1 MDSEGQAMPF
11 YAMSEYGADKYTR
24 NPRNGGRWDLKLT
37 GQYHSGIG
45 VKISNDSVLFTQK
58 YRNKKIQWINMMM
71 DKGNRNPLGIKQTE
85 LDRIQKE
92 NIPELREQLLKIIH
106 GK

>member
-1 MDSEGQAMPF
+1 MDSEGQTMPF
-11 YAMSEYGADKYTR
+11 YAMTEYGADKFTR

-45 VKISNDSVLFTQK
+45 VQIKTNSVLFTQK
-58 YRNKKIQWINMMM
+58 YRNKKVQWLNMML
-71 DKGNRNPLGIKQTE
+71 DKANRHPLGIKQTE
-85 LDRIQKE
+85 LDNIQKE
-92 NIPELREQLLKIIH
+92 NIPELKIQLLKIIH